1 MKKPGGFLGAEAIL
15 SRRATDA
22 HKLVGMVIEGKRI
35 ARDGMRVLMN
45 GEDVGWV
52 TSGTRSPSV
61 ERSILAYVHQ
71 QYAEAGTQL
80 TVDVRGREATAVV
93 VEGPF
98 YKRGA

>member
-1 MKKPGGFLGAEAIL
+1 
-15 SRRATDA
+15 
-22 HKLVGMVIEGKRI
+22 
-35 ARDGMRVLMN
+35 MRVLMN

-61 ERSILAYVHQ
+61 ERSILLAYVHQ

-98 YKRGA
+98 TNGAPRRQGDNDEYSIRKSLLYRP